1 MTDKDVKNAMLDMA
15 LKEDLENLK
24 AEYNFE
30 NGKAEGKIEGEKE
43 NAIKIAKKLKEI
55 GDPIEKIIEVTG
67 LTKEEIE
74 KL

>member
-43 NAIKIAKKLKEI
+43 NAIKIAKNLKKLNV
-55 GDPIEKIIEVTG
+55 PIDTIVESTG
-67 LTKEEIE
+67 LAKEEIE